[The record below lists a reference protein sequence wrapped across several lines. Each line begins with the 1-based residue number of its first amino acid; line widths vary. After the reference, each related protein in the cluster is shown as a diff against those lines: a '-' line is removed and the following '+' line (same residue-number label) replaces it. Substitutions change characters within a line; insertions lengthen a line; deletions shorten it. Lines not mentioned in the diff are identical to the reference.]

1 MGGFQILPETGIG
14 WPGCSGNHRH
24 LTFAIRALMNAHA
37 AGRLSGLCFRP
48 LRSGLESKC
57 RHERLLREIFR
68 YPRDVCGPMFNT
80 GQPHAMRNSAH
91 RLCASAGSE
100 GGFGVSMRGR
110 FPEPLSF
117 GELGVRQ
124 AGVVDRAGIY
134 RAGDQCGRHGGHQQR
149 HQEAA
154 IAAGQFD
161 HQNHGRYRTL
171 GGSGQNRTGP
181 HQREQARGEQKFL
194 DDLAGRRGS
203 SIFAWK
209 PEESPL

>member
-1 MGGFQILPETGIG
+1 MLPRRARSPVTDWIREPLTAARLLVRSQRRTLLRSRTEVAAQARVSSVGGFQILPETGIG
-14 WPGCSGNHRH
+14 WPGCSGNRRH
-24 LTFAIRALMNAHA
+24 LTFAIRALMNAHT

-117 GELGVRQ
+117 GEL
-124 AGVVDRAGIY
+124 
-134 RAGDQCGRHGGHQQR
+134 
-149 HQEAA
+149 
-154 IAAGQFD
+154 
-161 HQNHGRYRTL
+161 
-171 GGSGQNRTGP
+171 
-181 HQREQARGEQKFL
+181 
-194 DDLAGRRGS
+194 
-203 SIFAWK
+203 
-209 PEESPL
+209 